1 MAAVTLGDE
10 GRSRCS
16 WATTAPDYI
25 EYHDTEWGFPVGDDI
40 RLFEKLC
47 LEGFQSG
54 LSWLTILRKRPAFRT
69 AFHGFDPAR
78 VAAMTSAD
86 TERLLRDA
94 RIIRHRGKIEA
105 TIHNAGRALAVVA
118 ELGSLGALIWRFEEK
133 DRDPGRPVSP
143 RSVALAR
150 ELKSRGFKW
159 VGPTT
164 MYAFMQAMGLVND
177 HWPDCFVYELA
188 RERRNSF
195 VVPI

>member
-1 MAAVTLGDE
+1 MAAVTLGED

-16 WATTAPDYI
+16 WATSAPDYI
-25 EYHDTEWGFPVGDDI
+25 EYHDTEWGFPVEEDI

-54 LSWLTILRKRPAFRT
+54 LSWLTILRKRPAFRA
-69 AFHGFDPAR
+69 AFHGFDPTR
-78 VAAMTSAD
+78 VAEMTSAD
-86 TERLLRDA
+86 IERLLGDA
-94 RIIRHRGKIEA
+94 SIIRHRGKIEA

-118 ELGSLGALIWRFEEK
+118 ELGSLGALFWRFEE
-133 DRDPGRPVSP
+133 RHSDPGRTVSP
-143 RSVALAR
+143 GSVALAR

-177 HWPDCFVYELA
+177 HWPDCFVYALA
-188 RERRNSF
+188 RERRSAF